1 MFGAPDPLD
10 DHADRAVEAALE
22 IAEVVAEAYAGELR
36 IGIGVNSGPVV
47 SGTVGGG
54 GRLEFTV
61 IGDTVNTAARVEEA
75 TRETGDVVLV
85 TEATRRLLTT
95 DHGGLIERGRVPLK
109 GKAEHVQL
117 YAPMAIPVID
127 APPRERRS
135 NLA

>member
-1 MFGAPDPLD
+1 M
-10 DHADRAVEAALE
+10 
-22 IAEVVAEAYAGELR
+22 
-36 IGIGVNSGPVV
+36 

-85 TEATRRLLTT
+85 TEATRRLLPA
-95 DHGGLIERGRVPLK
+95 DHGGFVARGRVPLK

-117 YAPMAIPVID
+117 YAPVAVTVMRAAD
-127 APPRERRS
+127 HGA
-135 NLA
+135 A